1 MVAIR
6 PLTPD
11 DAVQYAS
18 LWQEALV
25 NQSQFFRIALA
36 DDPEQ
41 HIPTRFTP
49 DSLTIGAFDESR
61 LVGSVSLE
69 RDSRVKFAHKALLFK
84 MFVHPDA
91 GGKGVGRRLM
101 NEVMKLT
108 SKVTELR
115 QIYLTVLASN
125 TRAAELYQSLG
136 FLTFANEPQAVCI
149 DDTYVDEL
157 QMVYF
162 LR

>member
-11 DAVQYAS
+11 DDVQYVA

-25 NQSQFFRIALA
+25 NQSRFFRIALA
-36 DDPEQ
+36 DDPAQ

-49 DSLTIGAFDESR
+49 DSLTIGAFHQAR

-69 RDSRVKFAHKALLFK
+69 RDSRIKFAHKALLFK
-84 MFVHPDA
+84 MFVHPDMA
-91 GGKGVGRRLM
+91 GEGVGRQLM
-101 NEVMKLT
+101 KEVMQLAAN
-108 SKVTELR
+108 VAELR

-125 TRAAELYQSLG
+125 TRAAGLYESLG
-136 FLTFANEPQAVCI
+136 FAVFAHEPQAVHI

-157 QMVYF
+157 QMIYF